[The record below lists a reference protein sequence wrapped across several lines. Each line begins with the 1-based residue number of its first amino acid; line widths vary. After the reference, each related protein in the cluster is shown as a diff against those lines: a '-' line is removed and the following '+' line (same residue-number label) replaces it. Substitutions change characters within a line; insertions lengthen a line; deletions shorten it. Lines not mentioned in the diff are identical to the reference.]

1 MRRLALA
8 VLSVAFLVAGVV
20 ALVFLGASQPA
31 TAELTEEQKAEIA
44 AEVDSV
50 MNEWWTVW
58 STALDY
64 DRGMSF
70 FLDEPETAW
79 ADDGQVYYTATVI
92 DETFRPFFAG
102 LQRQDLT
109 PIDSRTIVLTSDV
122 VYTIRH
128 NTIVAVDTAGNAGP
142 EIRFAETIVWVKRN
156 GEWKVLLGHGSIPP
170 ESM

>member
-8 VLSVAFLVAGVV
+8 AVSLAFLA
-20 ALVFLGASQPA
+20 ACQPA
-31 TAELTEEQKAEIA
+31 TTELTEEQKAEIA
-44 AEVDSV
+44 AEVDSI
-50 MNEWWTVW
+50 MNEWWAAY
-58 STALDY
+58 STDFDY

-70 FLDEPETAW
+70 FSDEPETAW
-79 ADDGQVYYTATVI
+79 ANDGEVYYTLSVI
-92 DETFRPFFAG
+92 DETFRPFFAD
-102 LQRQDLT
+102 LQRQDVT

-128 NTIVAVDTAGNAGP
+128 NTVVVVDTAGNAGP

-156 GEWKVLLGHGSIPP
+156 GEWKVLLGHGSTPP